1 MADPENNAPARK
13 KTPFEIL
20 AEKTARAK
28 LALQAV
34 QETVEKKAAET
45 PHQMFLPGMD
55 ETLRAMPNQIAL
67 SSLFAPVARGKRKMH
82 AGTVMVSRADAVLE
96 YWGVQLN
103 ELHADIS
110 LQLLYGSRDN
120 VGVEVTLDRAEFMRS
135 LGWTTG
141 GASYERFHRYMKEL
155 TAATLFIE
163 AKKPDGS
170 TKYKIG
176 RTQSFRILAELNY
189 NDDRE
194 TYTYKLD
201 PRWALM
207 FGNREYSLID
217 WDKRLQIGAGQDLAK
232 SLQRLFVTTNDSP
245 QRHGLEFLKARAQ
258 YSSPMRK
265 FKNYLD
271 AAMCELERLGIVV
284 SWKIEQSTKGKE
296 QLTVWRV
303 LG

>member
-1 MADPENNAPARK
+1 MADSENKPKRTHAENLAAIAARIAAGR
-13 KTPFEIL
+13 EA
-20 AEKTARAK
+20 AE
-28 LALQAV
+28 Q
-34 QETVEKKAAET
+34 KAAET
-45 PHQMFLPGMD
+45 PRQMFLPGMD

-67 SSLFAPVARGKRKMH
+67 SSLFAPVARGKREMH
-82 AGTVMVSRADAVLE
+82 AGTVMVSRSDAVLE
-96 YWGVQLN
+96 YWGIQLN

-120 VGVEVTLDRAEFMRS
+120 MGGEVKLDRAEFMRA

-176 RTQSFRILAELNY
+176 RTQSFRLLAELNY
-189 NDDRE
+189 DDATE

-201 PRWALM
+201 PRWVLM

-217 WDKRLQIGAGQDLAK
+217 WDKRLQIGNGQDLAK

-245 QRHGLEFLKARAQ
+245 QRHSLEFLKARAQ
-258 YSSPMRK
+258 HAGRTRDFRTAITK
-265 FKNYLD
+265 
-271 AAMCELERLGIVV
+271 AMDELARLGIVV
-284 SWKIEQSTKGKE
+284 SWKIEKSTKGKE
-296 QLTVWRV
+296 QLTVWR
-303 LG
+303 LPE